1 MGAGRRIETDKGVI
15 DLDGEWRWLG
25 VYPGLSE
32 VLAGQA
38 GLDAALDFDG
48 MIPLRRH
55 TTTEEIAQ
63 LLLDQPEWLRESRKQ
78 LAEERERQQQ
88 AQRRQRH
95 APIQRVKFGL
105 RTPVSSSL
113 GVTRTSTAARLPAGK
128 RRMEKDSERE

>member
-1 MGAGRRIETDKGVI
+1 MSEEPTLYPDTPIEDVTLERIGEIFDSEKLEYRVEEQTVGEGETVKILRTGFSNIAIALQVRDDVLVAEVEQVV
-15 DLDGEWRWLG
+15 DLR
-25 VYPGLSE
+25 
-32 VLAGQA
+32 
-38 GLDAALDFDG
+38 
-48 MIPLRRH
+48 I
-55 TTTEEIAQ
+55 
-63 LLLDQPEWLRESRKQ
+63 
-78 LAEERERQQQ
+78 Q